1 LAILAL
7 ALAALGLFGPAQ
19 PATAA
24 ETPATGPIVISPA
37 TNPATASPAKK
48 VEGVTAS
55 DVLRTTLIVL
65 AFVAIIGSLV
75 VKRRAIRTALRN
87 APPISDE

>member
-1 LAILAL
+1 MAILAL
-7 ALAALGLFGPAQ
+7 AFAALALVVAAQ
-19 PATAA
+19 PAAA
-24 ETPATGPIVISPA
+24 TETPPTGPIVISPI
-37 TNPATASPAKK
+37 TRPATSSPATKDD
-48 VEGVTAS
+48 GVTAS

-87 APPISDE
+87 APPVSDE

>member
-1 LAILAL
+1 VAILAL
-7 ALAALGLFGPAQ
+7 AFAALALFLSAQ

-37 TNPATASPAKK
+37 TRPATSSPATKDD
-48 VEGVTAS
+48 GVTAG

-87 APPISDE
+87 APPVSDE